1 MKVIKYKICNHI
13 NYGTKEN
20 PDVKQI
26 IIDALIE
33 CKTQADFDANYPIAE
48 KEAVG
53 EIIVEGE
60 FDKIPESTPTQ
71 LDRVESQ
78 IAYLAMMTGY
88 TEILEV

>member
-1 MKVIKYKICNHI
+1 MKTIKYNMKTIL
-13 NYGTKEN
+13 
-20 PDVKQI
+20 PDG
-26 IIDALIE
+26 IE
-33 CKTQADFDANYPIAE
+33 ILTNAMFGCKTQEQFDANYPIAE

-60 FDKIPESTPTQ
+60 FDEIPESTPTQ

-88 TEILEV
+88 TYILEV